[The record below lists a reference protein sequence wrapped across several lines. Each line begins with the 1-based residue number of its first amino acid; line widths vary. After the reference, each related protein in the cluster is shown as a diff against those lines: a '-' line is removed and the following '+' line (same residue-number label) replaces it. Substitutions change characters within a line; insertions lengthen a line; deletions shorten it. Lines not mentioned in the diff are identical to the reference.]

1 MENHSHKNKN
11 SIGKSIS
18 YIIKQAKKGS
28 KVHIAIIVCSL
39 IFVVSIGVFAV
50 KAIGGSNFG
59 NTDMSDE
66 TEVDKDYDKDR
77 EALDTDQLGNTIL
90 AETDDAGQEYLD
102 ETLFIGDSN
111 TVRTMAYG
119 FTTWDNVVAAVSMGV
134 EHIQSLKMTYFKGY
148 KNPVTAIDAVKII
161 QPKRIIITYG
171 TNDLFWDTDEFIKV
185 YKKALAAI
193 HEAYPYADIIV
204 NAVPPL
210 DKQRENTRLTM
221 QRVDEFNK
229 AIAEMAKEEGY
240 KFLNSSEA
248 LKDEKTGFAKTD
260 YTIGDGVHL
269 SKKGMEAYVNY
280 IKTHAYITEDTR
292 PKPLNKVP
300 AREETPTGIISQDPI
315 AVRGAKVKVTFTTS
329 DSNLGK
335 VNGEIEQKLKAGVT
349 GSSVTAEAELSN
361 GGIFTGWSCSY
372 GGLSSTADSTVK
384 FTMPAVDEGVSEIVV
399 TANFK
404 RAEVTI
410 RNGDSHVGDISLK
423 SGNTVSLSAHVTEEF
438 AGDKTV
444 TWHSDDKS
452 VVTVDSNGNVT
463 AVGRGSTK
471 IHAIILNGAVS
482 AYCTVNVASGVEG
495 IAIQGASNIEAGAFS
510 QLSVVTEP
518 KGESID
524 GASVTWSSDNEAVA
538 TVSRNGLVTGHA
550 GGSVTITAKYNGYT
564 AVYTVLVYEPAPTPA
579 PEPTPAPSTQPE
591 PPTTEQPT
599 PPTTEQPTPPT
610 TEQPTPPTTEQPTPP
625 TTEPAPESITG
636 SASAENEGNE
646 AGQGEQHFE

>member
-18 YIIKQAKKGS
+18 YIIKQAKRGS

-148 KNPVTAIDAVKII
+148 KNPVTVIDAVKII

-349 GSSVTAEAELSN
+349 GSSVTAEAELSG

-384 FTMPAVDEGVSEIVV
+384 FTMPTVDESVSEIVV

-482 AYCTVNVASGVEG
+482 ASCTVNVASGVEG
-495 IAIQGASNIEAGAFS
+495 IAIQGANNIQAGAS
-510 QLSVVTEP
+510 AQLSVVTEP

-524 GASVTWSSDNEAVA
+524 GANVTWSSDNEAIA
-538 TVSRNGLVTGHA
+538 TVSRNGLVTGYT

-564 AVYTVLVYEPAPTPA
+564 ASYTVLVYEPAPTPT
-579 PEPTPAPSTQPE
+579 PEPTPAPE
-591 PPTTEQPT
+591 PPTEPTT
-599 PPTTEQPTPPT
+599 PPTEPTTPPT
-610 TEQPTPPTTEQPTPP
+610 EPTTPPTEPTTPPTEPTPP
-625 TTEPAPESITG
+625 TTEPTPETNEDSE
-636 SASAENEGNE
+636 AE
-646 AGQGEQHFE
+646 QGERNFE

>member
-59 NTDMSDE
+59 NTDMSDG

-185 YKKALAAI
+185 YKEALAAI

-372 GGLSSTADSTVK
+372 GGLSSTTDSTVK
-384 FTMPAVDEGVSEIVV
+384 FTMPTVDESVREIIV

-404 RAEVTI
+404 RAEVSI

-423 SGNTVSLSAHVTEEF
+423 SGNTVSLSAHVTDEF

-482 AYCTVNVASGVEG
+482 ASCTVNVSRG
-495 IAIQGASNIEAGAFS
+495 IDGISISGASSVQVNGGS
-510 QLSVVTEP
+510 QLSVITVPGGATV
-518 KGESID
+518 D
-524 GASVTWSSDNEAVA
+524 GNSVSWSSDNEAVA

-550 GGSVTITAKYNGYT
+550 SGSATITAKYNGHT
-564 AVYTVLVYEPAPTPA
+564 ATYTVLVYEPAPTPT
-579 PEPTPAPSTQPE
+579 PEPTPE
-591 PPTTEQPT
+591 PTVQPT
-599 PPTTEQPTPPT
+599 PEPSVEPTPEPSAQPTPTP
-610 TEQPTPPTTEQPTPP
+610 EPTPEPS
-625 TTEPAPESITG
+625 TEPTPESITG
-636 SASAENEGNE
+636 STLVENEGNE
-646 AGQGEQHFE
+646 AG

>member
-372 GGLSSTADSTVK
+372 GGLSSTTDSTVK
-384 FTMPAVDEGVSEIVV
+384 FTMPTVDESVSEIVV

-423 SGNTVSLSAHVTEEF
+423 SGNMISLSAHVTEEF

-482 AYCTVNVASGVEG
+482 ASCTVNVASGVEG
-495 IAIQGASNIEAGAFS
+495 IAIQGANNIQAGASS

-524 GASVTWSSDNEAVA
+524 GANVTWSSDNEAVA

-564 AVYTVLVYEPAPTPA
+564 AVYTVLVYEPAPTP
-579 PEPTPAPSTQPE
+579 EPTPAPSTQPE

-610 TEQPTPPTTEQPTPP
+610 TEQPTPPATEQPTPP

-646 AGQGEQHFE
+646 AGQGEQNFE

>member
-1 MENHSHKNKN
+1 MENHSHKN

-18 YIIKQAKKGS
+18 YIIKQAQKGS

-39 IFVVSIGVFAV
+39 VFLVSVGVFAV
-50 KAIGGSNFG
+50 KAIGGSNSR
-59 NTDMSDE
+59 NDDLPDA
-66 TEVDKDYDKDR
+66 TEVDKDCDKDR
-77 EALDTDQLGNTIL
+77 EALDTDQLGNTVL
-90 AETDDAGQEYLD
+90 AETEDAGQDYLD

-148 KNPVTAIDAVKII
+148 ANPVTVIDAVKII

-171 TNDLFWDTDEFIKV
+171 TNDLFWDTDEFIET

-193 HEAYPYADIIV
+193 HEAYLYADIIV

-210 DKQRENTRLTM
+210 DKQRENTKLTM

-269 SKKGMEAYVNY
+269 SKKGMEAYMDYV
-280 IKTHAYITEDTR
+280 KTHAYITEDTR

-300 AREETPTGIISQDPI
+300 GREETPTGIISQDPI

-335 VNGEIEQKLKAGVT
+335 VNGEIEQKLKRGVT

-372 GGLSSTADSTVK
+372 GGLSSTSDSTVK
-384 FTMPAVDEGVSEIVV
+384 FTMPTVDESVSEIVV

-410 RNGDSHVGDISLK
+410 RNGDSHVGEISLK
-423 SGNTVSLSAHVTEEF
+423 NGNTVSLSAHVTDEF

-452 VVTVDSNGNVT
+452 VATVDSNGNVT

-482 AYCTVNVASGVEG
+482 ASCTVNVSRG
-495 IAIQGASNIEAGAFS
+495 IDGISISGASSVQVNGGS
-510 QLSVVTEP
+510 QLSVITVPGGATV
-518 KGESID
+518 D
-524 GASVTWSSDNEAVA
+524 GNSVSWSSDNEAVA
-538 TVSRNGLVTGHA
+538 TVSASGWFTGHSA
-550 GGSVTITAKYNGYT
+550 GTATIKATYNGHT
-564 AVYTVLVYEPAPTPA
+564 ASITVTVYEPAPTP
-579 PEPTPAPSTQPE
+579 EPTPT
-591 PPTTEQPT
+591 PT
-599 PPTTEQPTPPT
+599 PSPDPTPSA
-610 TEQPTPPTTEQPTPP
+610 EPTPEK
-625 TTEPAPESITG
+625 
-636 SASAENEGNE
+636 NEDSE
-646 AGQGEQHFE
+646 AGQGEQKVE

>member
-1 MENHSHKNKN
+1 MEKHSHKN

-18 YIIKQAKKGS
+18 YIIKQAQKGS
-28 KVHIAIIVCSL
+28 KVHIAIIACSL

-50 KAIGGSNFG
+50 KAIGGTNQG
-59 NTDMSDE
+59 DTDVPDA

-148 KNPVTAIDAVKII
+148 TNPVTVIDAVKII

-372 GGLSSTADSTVK
+372 GGLSSTTDSTVK
-384 FTMPAVDEGVSEIVV
+384 FTMPTVDESVGEIVV

-423 SGNTVSLSAHVTEEF
+423 SGNTVSLSAHVTDEF

-482 AYCTVNVASGVEG
+482 ASCTVNVASGVEG
-495 IAIQGASNIEAGAFS
+495 IAIQGANNIQVDASA

-518 KGESID
+518 NGKSID
-524 GASVTWSSDNEAVA
+524 GANVTWSSDNEAVA

-550 GGSVTITAKYNGYT
+550 GGSATITAKYNGHT
-564 AVYTVLVYEPAPTPA
+564 ATYTVLVYEPAPTPT
-579 PEPTPAPSTQPE
+579 PEPTPEPSTQPD
-591 PPTTEQPT
+591 

-646 AGQGEQHFE
+646 AGQGEQNFE

>member
-185 YKKALAAI
+185 YKEALAAI

-372 GGLSSTADSTVK
+372 GGLSSTTDSTVK
-384 FTMPAVDEGVSEIVV
+384 FTMPTVDESVREIVV

-423 SGNTVSLSAHVTEEF
+423 SGNTVSLSAHVTDEF

-495 IAIQGASNIEAGAFS
+495 IAIQGAS
-510 QLSVVTEP
+510 
-518 KGESID
+518 KG
-524 GASVTWSSDNEAVA
+524 
-538 TVSRNGLVTGHA
+538 
-550 GGSVTITAKYNGYT
+550 
-564 AVYTVLVYEPAPTPA
+564 
-579 PEPTPAPSTQPE
+579 
-591 PPTTEQPT
+591 
-599 PPTTEQPTPPT
+599 
-610 TEQPTPPTTEQPTPP
+610 
-625 TTEPAPESITG
+625 
-636 SASAENEGNE
+636 
-646 AGQGEQHFE
+646 

>member
-59 NTDMSDE
+59 NTDMSDG

-185 YKKALAAI
+185 YKEALAAI

-269 SKKGMEAYVNY
+269 SKKGMEAYINY

-372 GGLSSTADSTVK
+372 GGLSSTTDGTVK
-384 FTMPAVDEGVSEIVV
+384 FTMPTVDESVSEIVV

-452 VVTVDSNGNVT
+452 VATVDSNGNVT

-495 IAIQGASNIEAGAFS
+495 IAIQGASNIQAGASS

-524 GASVTWSSDNEAVA
+524 GANVTWSSDNEAVA
-538 TVSRNGLVTGHA
+538 TVSRNGLVTGHT
-550 GGSVTITAKYNGYT
+550 GGSATITAKYNGHT
-564 AVYTVLVYEPAPTPA
+564 ATYTVLVYEPAPTPA

-636 SASAENEGNE
+636 STLVENEGNE
-646 AGQGEQHFE
+646 AG

>member
-185 YKKALAAI
+185 YKEALAAI

-384 FTMPAVDEGVSEIVV
+384 FTMPTVDESVSEIVV

-423 SGNTVSLSAHVTEEF
+423 SGNTISLSAHVTEEF

-482 AYCTVNVASGVEG
+482 ASCTVNVASGVEG
-495 IAIQGASNIEAGAFS
+495 IAIQGANNIQAGAS
-510 QLSVVTEP
+510 AQLSVVTEP

-524 GASVTWSSDNEAVA
+524 GANVTWSSDNEAVA
-538 TVSRNGLVTGHA
+538 TVSAGGWFTGH
-550 GGSVTITAKYNGYT
+550 SVGTATIKATYNGHT
-564 AVYTVLVYEPAPTPA
+564 AAIKVTVDPAPTPTPEPTPA
-579 PEPTPAPSTQPE
+579 PEPPTE
-591 PPTTEQPT
+591 PTT
-599 PPTTEQPTPPT
+599 PPTEPTTPPT
-610 TEQPTPPTTEQPTPP
+610 EPTTPPTEPTTPPTEPTTPPTEPTPP
-625 TTEPAPESITG
+625 TTEPAPESITR
-636 SASAENEGNE
+636 STLVENEGNE
-646 AGQGEQHFE
+646 AG

>member
-1 MENHSHKNKN
+1 M
-11 SIGKSIS
+11 
-18 YIIKQAKKGS
+18 
-28 KVHIAIIVCSL
+28 CSL

-148 KNPVTAIDAVKII
+148 KNPVTVIDAVKII

-185 YKKALAAI
+185 YKEALAAI

-372 GGLSSTADSTVK
+372 GGLSSTTDSTVK
-384 FTMPAVDEGVSEIVV
+384 FTMPAVDESVSEIVV

-423 SGNTVSLSAHVTEEF
+423 SGNTVSLSAHVTDEF

-482 AYCTVNVASGVEG
+482 AYCTVNVASGVEALPYRAQ
-495 IAIQGASNIEAGAFS
+495 AIYRQGH
-510 QLSVVTEP
+510 
-518 KGESID
+518 
-524 GASVTWSSDNEAVA
+524 
-538 TVSRNGLVTGHA
+538 SRSCL
-550 GGSVTITAKYNGYT
+550 
-564 AVYTVLVYEPAPTPA
+564 L
-579 PEPTPAPSTQPE
+579 
-591 PPTTEQPT
+591 
-599 PPTTEQPTPPT
+599 
-610 TEQPTPPTTEQPTPP
+610 
-625 TTEPAPESITG
+625 
-636 SASAENEGNE
+636 
-646 AGQGEQHFE
+646 

>member
-185 YKKALAAI
+185 YKEALAAI

-372 GGLSSTADSTVK
+372 GGLSSTTDSTVK
-384 FTMPAVDEGVSEIVV
+384 FTMPTVDESVSEIVV

-482 AYCTVNVASGVEG
+482 ASCTVNVSRG
-495 IAIQGASNIEAGAFS
+495 IDGISIIGASSVQVNGGS
-510 QLSVVTEP
+510 QLSVITVPGGATV
-518 KGESID
+518 D
-524 GASVTWSSDNEAVA
+524 GNSVSWSSDNEAVA
-538 TVSRNGLVTGHA
+538 TVSRNGLVTGYT
-550 GGSVTITAKYNGYT
+550 GGSATITAKYNGYT
-564 AVYTVLVYEPAPTPA
+564 ASYTVHVPTPTPEPSTEPTPA
-579 PEPTPAPSTQPE
+579 PEPPTE
-591 PPTTEQPT
+591 PTT
-599 PPTTEQPTPPT
+599 PPTEPTTPPT
-610 TEQPTPPTTEQPTPP
+610 EPTTPPTEPTPP

-646 AGQGEQHFE
+646 AG

>member
-18 YIIKQAKKGS
+18 YIIKQAKRGS

-185 YKKALAAI
+185 YKEALAAI

-221 QRVDEFNK
+221 QQVDEFNK

-300 AREETPTGIISQDPI
+300 AREETPTGIINQDPI

-372 GGLSSTADSTVK
+372 GGLSSTTDSTVK
-384 FTMPAVDEGVSEIVV
+384 FTMPTVDESVSEIVV

-423 SGNTVSLSAHVTEEF
+423 SGNTVSLSAHVTDEF

-495 IAIQGASNIEAGAFS
+495 IAIQGANNIEAGAFS

-524 GASVTWSSDNEAVA
+524 GANVTWSSDNEAVA

-550 GGSVTITAKYNGYT
+550 GGSVTITAKYNGHT
-564 AVYTVLVYEPAPTPA
+564 ATYTVLVYEPAPTPA

-636 SASAENEGNE
+636 STLVENEGNE
-646 AGQGEQHFE
+646 AG

>member
-59 NTDMSDE
+59 NTDMLDE
-66 TEVDKDYDKDR
+66 TEVDKDDDKDR
-77 EALDTDQLGNTIL
+77 EAVDTDQLGNTIR
-90 AETDDAGQEYLD
+90 AETEDAGQEYLD

-185 YKKALAAI
+185 YKEALAAI

-292 PKPLNKVP
+292 PKPLNKIP

-361 GGIFTGWSCSY
+361 GGIFTGWSCNY
-372 GGLSSTADSTVK
+372 GGLSSTTDGTVK
-384 FTMPAVDEGVSEIVV
+384 FTMPTVDESVREIVV

-404 RAEVTI
+404 RAEVSI

-452 VVTVDSNGNVT
+452 VATVDSNGNVT

-495 IAIQGASNIEAGAFS
+495 IAIQGASNIQAGASS

-524 GASVTWSSDNEAVA
+524 GANVTWSSDNEAVA

-564 AVYTVLVYEPAPTPA
+564 AAYTVLVYEPAPTPT

-625 TTEPAPESITG
+625 TTEPTPESITG
-636 SASAENEGNE
+636 STSAENEGNE
-646 AGQGEQHFE
+646 AG

>member
-18 YIIKQAKKGS
+18 YIIKQAKRGS

-148 KNPVTAIDAVKII
+148 TNPVTVIDAVKII

-372 GGLSSTADSTVK
+372 GGLSSTTDSTVK
-384 FTMPAVDEGVSEIVV
+384 FTMPTVDESVSEIVV

-423 SGNTVSLSAHVTEEF
+423 SGNTVSLSAHVTDEF

-482 AYCTVNVASGVEG
+482 ASCTVNVASGVEG
-495 IAIQGASNIEAGAFS
+495 IAIQGANNIQVDASA

-518 KGESID
+518 NGKSID
-524 GASVTWSSDNEAVA
+524 GANVTWSSDNEAIA
-538 TVSRNGLVTGHA
+538 TVSRSGLVTGHT

-564 AVYTVLVYEPAPTPA
+564 ASYTVLVYEPAPTPT
-579 PEPTPAPSTQPE
+579 PEPTPTPSPE
-591 PPTTEQPT
+591 PTPTPDPPTEPTTPPTEPTTPPTTETAPPTTEQPT
-599 PPTTEQPTPPT
+599 P
-610 TEQPTPPTTEQPTPP
+610 
-625 TTEPAPESITG
+625 EP
-636 SASAENEGNE
+636 SAEPIPETNEDGE
-646 AGQGEQHFE
+646 AEQGEQNFE

>member
-349 GSSVTAEAELSN
+349 GSSVTAEAELSG

-384 FTMPAVDEGVSEIVV
+384 FTMPTVDESVSEIVV

-482 AYCTVNVASGVEG
+482 ASCTVNVASGVEG
-495 IAIQGASNIEAGAFS
+495 IAIQGANNIQAGAS
-510 QLSVVTEP
+510 AQLSVVTEP

-524 GASVTWSSDNEAVA
+524 GANVTWSSDNEAIA
-538 TVSRNGLVTGHA
+538 TVSRNGLVTGYT

-564 AVYTVLVYEPAPTPA
+564 ASYTVLVYEPAPTPT
-579 PEPTPAPSTQPE
+579 PEPTPAPE
-591 PPTTEQPT
+591 PPTEPTT
-599 PPTTEQPTPPT
+599 PPTEPTTPPT
-610 TEQPTPPTTEQPTPP
+610 EPTTPPTEPTTPPTEPTPP
-625 TTEPAPESITG
+625 TTEPTPETNEDSE
-636 SASAENEGNE
+636 AE
-646 AGQGEQHFE
+646 QGEQNFE

>member
-18 YIIKQAKKGS
+18 YIIKQANRGS

-119 FTTWDNVVAAVSMGV
+119 FTPWDNVVAAVSMGV

-148 KNPVTAIDAVKII
+148 KNPVTVIDAVKII

-349 GSSVTAEAELSN
+349 GSSVTAEAELSG

-384 FTMPAVDEGVSEIVV
+384 FTMPTVDESVSEIVV

-482 AYCTVNVASGVEG
+482 ASCTVNVASGVEG
-495 IAIQGASNIEAGAFS
+495 IAIQGANNIQAGAS
-510 QLSVVTEP
+510 AQLSVVTEP

-524 GASVTWSSDNEAVA
+524 GANVTWSSDNEAIA
-538 TVSRNGLVTGHA
+538 TVSRNGLVTGYT

-564 AVYTVLVYEPAPTPA
+564 ASYTVLVYEPAPTPT
-579 PEPTPAPSTQPE
+579 PEPTPAPE
-591 PPTTEQPT
+591 PPTEPTT
-599 PPTTEQPTPPT
+599 PPTEPTTPPT
-610 TEQPTPPTTEQPTPP
+610 EPTTPPTEPTTPPTEPTPP
-625 TTEPAPESITG
+625 TTEPTPETNEDSE
-636 SASAENEGNE
+636 AE
-646 AGQGEQHFE
+646 QGERNFE

>member
-18 YIIKQAKKGS
+18 YIIKQANRGS

-148 KNPVTAIDAVKII
+148 KNPVTVIDAVKII

-349 GSSVTAEAELSN
+349 GSSVTAEAELSG

-384 FTMPAVDEGVSEIVV
+384 FTMPTVDESVSEIVV

-482 AYCTVNVASGVEG
+482 ASCTVNVASGVEG
-495 IAIQGASNIEAGAFS
+495 IAIQGANNIQAGAS
-510 QLSVVTEP
+510 AQLSVVTEP

-524 GASVTWSSDNEAVA
+524 GANVTWSSDNEAIA
-538 TVSRNGLVTGHA
+538 TVSRNGLVTGYT

-564 AVYTVLVYEPAPTPA
+564 ASYTVLVYEPAPTPT
-579 PEPTPAPSTQPE
+579 PEPTPAPE
-591 PPTTEQPT
+591 PPTEPTT
-599 PPTTEQPTPPT
+599 PPTEPTTPPT
-610 TEQPTPPTTEQPTPP
+610 EPTTPPTEPTTPPTEPTPP
-625 TTEPAPESITG
+625 TTEPTPETNEDSE
-636 SASAENEGNE
+636 AE
-646 AGQGEQHFE
+646 QGERNFE

>member
-1 MENHSHKNKN
+1 M
-11 SIGKSIS
+11 
-18 YIIKQAKKGS
+18 
-28 KVHIAIIVCSL
+28 
-39 IFVVSIGVFAV
+39 
-50 KAIGGSNFG
+50 
-59 NTDMSDE
+59 
-66 TEVDKDYDKDR
+66 
-77 EALDTDQLGNTIL
+77 
-90 AETDDAGQEYLD
+90 
-102 ETLFIGDSN
+102 
-111 TVRTMAYG
+111 
-119 FTTWDNVVAAVSMGV
+119 
-134 EHIQSLKMTYFKGY
+134 Y
-148 KNPVTAIDAVKII
+148 K
-161 QPKRIIITYG
+161 
-171 TNDLFWDTDEFIKV
+171 E
-185 YKKALAAI
+185 ALAAI

-372 GGLSSTADSTVK
+372 GGLSSTTDSTVK
-384 FTMPAVDEGVSEIVV
+384 FTMPAVDESVSEIVV

-423 SGNTVSLSAHVTEEF
+423 SGNTVSLSAHVTDEF

-463 AVGRGSTK
+463 AVGRVSTK

-495 IAIQGASNIEAGAFS
+495 IAIQGASNIQAGAFS

-518 KGESID
+518 NGKSID

-550 GGSVTITAKYNGYT
+550 GGSATITAKYNGHT
-564 AVYTVLVYEPAPTPA
+564 ATYTVLVYEPAPTPT
-579 PEPTPAPSTQPE
+579 PDPTPEPSVEPTPEPSTQP
-591 PPTTEQPT
+591 TPT
-599 PPTTEQPTPPT
+599 PEPAPEPS
-610 TEQPTPPTTEQPTPP
+610 
-625 TTEPAPESITG
+625 TEPTPESITG
-636 SASAENEGNE
+636 STLVENEGNE
-646 AGQGEQHFE
+646 AGQGEQNFE

>member
-59 NTDMSDE
+59 NTDMSDG

-185 YKKALAAI
+185 YKEALAAI

-384 FTMPAVDEGVSEIVV
+384 FTMPAVDESVSEIVV

-423 SGNTVSLSAHVTEEF
+423 SGNTVSLSAHVTDEF

-482 AYCTVNVASGVEG
+482 ASCTVNVSRG
-495 IAIQGASNIEAGAFS
+495 IDGISISGASSVQVNGGS
-510 QLSVVTEP
+510 QLSVITVPGGATV
-518 KGESID
+518 D
-524 GASVTWSSDNEAVA
+524 GNSVSWSSDNEAVA

-550 GGSVTITAKYNGYT
+550 GGSATITAKYNGHT
-564 AVYTVLVYEPAPTPA
+564 ATYTVHVAPTSTSEPAPTPEPTPEPTVQPTPEPSVEPTPEPSAQPTPMPEPA
-579 PEPTPAPSTQPE
+579 PEPS
-591 PPTTEQPT
+591 
-599 PPTTEQPTPPT
+599 
-610 TEQPTPPTTEQPTPP
+610 
-625 TTEPAPESITG
+625 TEPTPESITG
-636 SASAENEGNE
+636 STLVENEGNQ
-646 AGQGEQHFE
+646 AGQEEQHFE